1 LAGGRIWNKKTGSV
15 FLLIICINEM
25 IFLPVNKGDLLKM
38 ANIHGYRTVLMKIS
52 LKLNIKYLKTAVYSN
67 L

>member
-1 LAGGRIWNKKTGSV
+1 M
-15 FLLIICINEM
+15 ICINKM

-52 LKLNIKYLKTAVYSN
+52 LKLNLKYLKTAGYSN